1 MTKNHLVKSILKAA
15 PFGDRT
21 GNQPFCPGIRIDEL
35 KISPVP
41 GNLFQF
47 LLFVVIISFLGS
59 LAGCSNKQMRNFN
72 AIPTFTINYVNAVI
86 EIPAGTN
93 RKIAYNEE
101 KRMFLVDQ
109 ADGEDRTVD
118 FLPYPAN
125 YGFVPG
131 TFIDPVMG
139 GDGDPVDIM
148 VISESLPT
156 GTVLEV
162 IPLLVLYF
170 DDDSGYAGRLTDPK
184 IIAVP
189 ASERL
194 RVIRA
199 DNYEDLFDNYPG
211 VVDILIKWFVS
222 YKGPGVKEL
231 KAMGDGEVAL
241 NEIRKWELRRF

>member
-1 MTKNHLVKSILKAA
+1 MAIK
-15 PFGDRT
+15 
-21 GNQPFCPGIRIDEL
+21 
-35 KISPVP
+35 
-41 GNLFQF
+41 F
-47 LLFVVIISFLGS
+47 LLQLLLLTVISFS
-59 LAGCSNKQMRNFN
+59 LTSITGCGNKQMRNFN
-72 AIPTFTINYVNAVI
+72 TIPTFTINYVNAVI

-93 RKIAYNEE
+93 RKISYNEE
-101 KRMFLVDQ
+101 KRMFLVEQ
-109 ADGEDRTVD
+109 VDGDDRVVD

-139 GDGDPVDIM
+139 GDGYPVDIL

-170 DDDSGYAGRLTDPK
+170 EDDSGYGDRLTDPK
-184 IIAVP
+184 IIATP

-199 DNYEDLFDNYPG
+199 LNYEDLFEKYPDL
-211 VVDILIKWFVS
+211 VDILIKWFIS
-222 YKGPGVKEL
+222 YEGTGVREL

-241 NEIRKWELRRF
+241 NEIRKWEIRRF

>member
-1 MTKNHLVKSILKAA
+1 MTKNPLLKSIMKADPPGERA
-15 PFGDRT
+15 GNKPSCT
-21 GNQPFCPGIRIDEL
+21 GSRIAEL
-35 KISPVP
+35 KISLSLE
-41 GNLFQF
+41 NLFQF
-47 LLFVVIISFLGS
+47 LLFPVIIFFLIS
-59 LAGCSNKQMRNFN
+59 LSGCSNKQMRNFN
-72 AIPTFTINYVNAVI
+72 AIPTFTMSYVNAVI

-93 RKIAYNEE
+93 RKISYNEE
-101 KRMFLVDQ
+101 KRMFLVEQDDG
-109 ADGEDRTVD
+109 ADRVVD

-170 DDDSGYAGRLTDPK
+170 DYDSGYASHLTDPK
-184 IIAVP
+184 IIAIP